1 MATVTGAFGGADS
14 SAQAPVR
21 RATIDKYV
29 ALGDYIKDINKPDNR
44 DLLVKT
50 FGDQG
55 ITGFLELTGAV
66 KAAGTNDEI
75 QWWEETR
82 LHPLQAYDIDGLEA
96 AGASQTIDVGSNAIY
111 VRVGDVVL
119 LAGGQRAYVSAV
131 SSTGYTIKHLLSSN
145 LPELADGATGS
156 MAIVGNLF
164 AQATDQPAQFLES
177 NVTLRKNTYMILKET
192 YKVSGSQATNL
203 GWINLGNGDYRWY
216 LKNEA
221 DTRQRFMDKREMM
234 LLLGQKA
241 TNTDL
246 YDSSSPGI
254 TDITGS
260 EGYFAAIEDR
270 GINVSGTMTSMTDFD
285 NLIKEFDKQGAAPEY
300 ALYVNRTQD
309 LAIDD
314 MVATMNGATGFGD
327 ATNGAGSFGAFNNSA
342 DMAVKLGFK
351 SFSRGGYTFHKHD
364 WKLLNDP
371 TLLGA
376 TLQNGVSSKFLGA
389 AIPLATVVD
398 AKTGDRNPS
407 LELNYKAANGYSRE
421 MEHWITGSVLG
432 ANTNGEDAA
441 QFNYRSE
448 VALVTRAA
456 NRHAL
461 IKA

>member
-1 MATVTGAFGGADS
+1 MADVTGAFGDAGS
-14 SAQAPVR
+14 PSQGPVR

-82 LHPLQAYDIDGLEA
+82 LHPLQDYAISGTEA
-96 AGASQTIDVGSNAIY
+96 AGASQTIDVGSNSIY

-131 SSTGYTIKHLLSSN
+131 GSTSFTIKHLLSSD
-145 LPELADGATGS
+145 LPELVDGATGH

-164 AQATDQPAQFLES
+164 AQATDQPSEFLES

-234 LLLGQKA
+234 MLLGQKA
-241 TNTDL
+241 TNTEL
-246 YDSSSPGI
+246 YNSAAPAAS
-254 TDITGS
+254 DITGS

-270 GINVSGTMTSMTDFD
+270 GINVAGTMSALSDFD

-314 MVATMNGATGFGD
+314 MLAT
-327 ATNGAGSFGAFNNSA
+327 AGMYGNAEAGIAAGTYGAFNN
-342 DMAVKLGFK
+342 DKNMAIELGFK
-351 SFSRGGYTFHKHD
+351 SFTRGGYTFHKHD

-376 TLQNGVSSKFLGA
+376 SSKFLGA

-398 AKTGDRNPS
+398 AKSGDRNPS
-407 LELNYKAANGYSRE
+407 LELNYKASNGYSRE
-421 MEHWITGSVLG
+421 MEHWITGSILG